1 MIYNQCYENIAWSMH
16 YGSKTQA
23 THKVWDASFEFLIVE
38 KWKRRV
44 IILLDNFANPLHH
57 RLPDHNAS
65 KFNDKSRLFVLMGY
79 MRSAQTHILSL
90 SLTDPLTH
98 TYFSHLLIPGA
109 PILTKWVKYSPFSSQ
124 DNAVS
129 TAPLEKS
136 FKGGLRKFNS
146 HLCINTSQT
155 EKRAPTRVY
164 YRMK

>member
-1 MIYNQCYENIAWSMH
+1 MH

-136 FKGGLRKFNS
+136 FKGGLKKNS
-146 HLCINTSQT
+146 IHISASTLLRQRN
-155 EKRAPTRVY
+155 EPPTRVY